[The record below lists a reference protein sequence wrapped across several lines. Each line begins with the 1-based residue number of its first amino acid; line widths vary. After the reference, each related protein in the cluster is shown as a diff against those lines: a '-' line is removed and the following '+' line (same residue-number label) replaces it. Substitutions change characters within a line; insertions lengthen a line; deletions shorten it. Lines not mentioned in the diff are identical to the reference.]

1 MKGLRK
7 ILRVSST
14 AKKTNEWVFN
24 KAAVKKELLDT
35 VKARK
40 LYSLL
45 WSHHDKTRE
54 LHGEDIMQRTTP
66 GARRRERHARTAC
79 VMDKI
84 KTWAGLLVEHQNDR
98 GQREIEKV
106 RPWCGQFGSRTT
118 KEQIR
123 RFVTSRV
130 DYCNAIFAGASKS
143 TTDKLQRVM
152 NAAARVVSDTQKYD
166 RGLSHLLHDELH
178 WLDVLHRVQY
188 KLHVQRSIDVC
199 YSIKHHCT

>member
-1 MKGLRK
+1 
-7 ILRVSST
+7 
-14 AKKTNEWVFN
+14 
-24 KAAVKKELLDT
+24 
-35 VKARK
+35 
-40 LYSLL
+40 
-45 WSHHDKTRE
+45 
-54 LHGEDIMQRTTP
+54 MQRTTP

-118 KEQIR
+118 KEQIT
-123 RFVTSRV
+123 RFVTSLV
-130 DYCNAIFAGASKS
+130 DYFNAIFAGASKS

-166 RGLSHLLHDELH
+166 RGLSHLLHRRTTSCTGWTL
-178 WLDVLHRVQY
+178 LRVKY
-188 KLHVQRSIDVC
+188 TSCVQRSIDVC
-199 YSIKHHCT
+199 CSIKHHCIRDGLL